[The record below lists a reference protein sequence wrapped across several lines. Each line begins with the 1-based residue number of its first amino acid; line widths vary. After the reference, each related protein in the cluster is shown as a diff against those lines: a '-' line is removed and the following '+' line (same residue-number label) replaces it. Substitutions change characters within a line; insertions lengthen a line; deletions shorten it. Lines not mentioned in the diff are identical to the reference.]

1 MADELKRA
9 IRSIIFPAL
18 APLGFHERGTRDLLR
33 VDGPIVQKLHFQVT
47 AWGGRDFCTTCC
59 VNLIPANEIA
69 TFQPG
74 FRLGGG
80 KWLPSLT
87 DQQAADSAALV
98 LRWVMAEAIPFF
110 ERSRTLLGY
119 EKTVARQEW
128 GAEHHQKFQ
137 RAVALALSEM
147 WEEADQ
153 LLREAK
159 AHYLEDGRD
168 WVGGYVAKVEALAA
182 ALQSGTATNLLRK
195 WTVDNSKAHR
205 I

>member
-1 MADELKRA
+1 MVDEMKRA
-9 IRSIIFPAL
+9 LTSTILPAL
-18 APLGFHERGTRDLLR
+18 SPLGFRKRGTRDLLR
-33 VDGPIVQKLHFQVT
+33 IDGPIVQRLYFQLT

-59 VNLIPANEIA
+59 VNLVPADEIA
-69 TFQPG
+69 TLQPG

-98 LRWVMAEAIPFF
+98 LRWIMVEAIPFF

-119 EKTVARQEW
+119 EKTVAGQEW
-128 GAEHHQKFQ
+128 GAEHHQKFR

-153 LLREAK
+153 LLQEAK
-159 AHYLEDGRD
+159 ALYLEDGRD
-168 WVGGYVAKVEALAA
+168 WVGGYIARIDALAA
-182 ALQSGTATNLLRK
+182 ALQGGTATDLLQQ
-195 WTVDNSKAHR
+195 WTIDNSKAHR

>member
-1 MADELKRA
+1 MVDELKRA
-9 IRSIIFPAL
+9 ITSIIFPAL
-18 APLGFHERGTRDLLR
+18 APLGFRRRGMRDLLR
-33 VDGPIVQKLHFQVT
+33 VDGPIVQRLHFQLT

-59 VNLIPANEIA
+59 VNLVPADEIA
-69 TFQPG
+69 TLQPG

-87 DQQAADSAALV
+87 DQQAADSAALA
-98 LRWVMAEAIPFF
+98 LRWIMAEAIPFF

-119 EKTVARQEW
+119 EKTVACQEW
-128 GAEHHQKFQ
+128 GAKHHQKFQ

-147 WEEADQ
+147 WDEADQ

-159 AHYLEDGRD
+159 ALYLEDGRD
-168 WVGGYVAKVEALAA
+168 WVGGYIAKVDALAA
-182 ALQSGTATNLLRK
+182 ALQSGTATNLLQT
-195 WTVDNSKAHR
+195 WAIENSKAHG